1 MAKSFL
7 DRWVGRL
14 KASAREEIQETVRT
28 VVLYAV
34 AAVAALIAVVFLTI
48 AAFWALA
55 AELTPI
61 SAALI
66 VAGFYIVV
74 AAGVLIWASWSGEST
89 AVAPPTPENK
99 PVSEAYSSPADM
111 PTKMGVDLDNVART
125 LSDAGFRTEALI
137 LSASS
142 DILRQLTPLQFVG
155 LVFVGSFLVGR
166 RLGRR

>member
-74 AAGVLIWASWSGEST
+74 AAGVLIWASWSGPTGSGCRTAST
-89 AVAPPTPENK
+89 RAPPDEHD
-99 PVSEAYSSPADM
+99 SISSPGCPA
-111 PTKMGVDLDNVART
+111 
-125 LSDAGFRTEALI
+125 LS
-137 LSASS
+137 SS
-142 DILRQLTPLQFVG
+142 ISR
-155 LVFVGSFLVGR
+155 
-166 RLGRR
+166 